1 MTLPPEGISQQ
12 AWDEAVAAYAGNGVA
27 GEYEHTLYVYERIAR
42 AIMAATERATE
53 QAIAAC
59 ERQKAIFGTN
69 EYATP
74 QPIGGLMERFACD
87 QCIAEIR
94 RNDIPQAS
102 NSNFKSVPHMGPVA

>member
-1 MTLPPEGISQQ
+1 MSDKPADISQE
-12 AWDEAVAAYAGNGVA
+12 AWEAARSVVADTQGCNCGFCV
-27 GEYEHTLYVYERIAR
+27 GTIAR

-59 ERQKAIFGTN
+59 ERQKAIFSTN

-94 RNDIPQAS
+94 RNDAPVAS
-102 NSNFKSVPHMGPVA
+102 NSNFKSIPHLGPVA